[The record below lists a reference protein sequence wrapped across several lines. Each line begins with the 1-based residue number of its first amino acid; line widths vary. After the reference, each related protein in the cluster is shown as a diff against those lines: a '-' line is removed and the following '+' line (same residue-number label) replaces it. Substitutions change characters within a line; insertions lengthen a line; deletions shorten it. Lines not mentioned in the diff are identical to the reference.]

1 MKFNQQIFNSLQD
14 AIFIFT
20 QDLQVLECNSS
31 FAKFFNT
38 KELSFPVTFIE
49 INRNLDFQ
57 IFLKSA
63 IENNV
68 VTKLHAFTFD
78 TIQSPLTRY
87 FDITCTPLEQTELY
101 ICIFHDITERKNTE
115 QIKEDFISNFSHEI
129 KTPLT
134 VLHGHIQS
142 LKNEDVSKKIAP
154 IIQKMEYNTS
164 RMINLFN
171 DLLLLSSIEKKS
183 EIHKEVVEIEDHI
196 NFLANDLLVS
206 YPDAKV
212 ELNFSIKQKSFYVD
226 LPLFE
231 QVLLNLIDNSIK
243 YGSSQITI
251 STFSENEF
259 DVLTVEDNGQGI
271 PDHQIHRIFERFYR
285 VELSH
290 SPASKGTGLGL
301 AIVKHIIQKH
311 EAKIQVTSQLKTGTK
326 FVLHFKSYAKA

>member
-14 AIFIFT
+14 AIFIFN
-20 QDLQVLECNSS
+20 QDLHVLECNSS

-38 KELSFPVTFIE
+38 SELNFPVTFIE
-49 INRNLDFQ
+49 ISRNLDFR
-57 IFLKSA
+57 IFLKAA
-63 IENNV
+63 IENKV

-142 LKNEDVSKKIAP
+142 LKNDDISKKIAP

-196 NFLANDLLVS
+196 NFLAYDLLVS

-212 ELNFSIKQKSFYVD
+212 ELKFAIKQKNFYVD

-251 STFSENEF
+251 STFPENEF
-259 DVLTVEDNGQGI
+259 DVLTIEDNGQGI

-311 EAKIQVTSQLKTGTK
+311 EAKIQVSSQLHSGTK
-326 FVLHFKSYAKA
+326 FVLHFRKLAI

>member
-38 KELSFPVTFIE
+38 QELSFPVTFIE

-57 IFLKSA
+57 LFLKAA
-63 IENNV
+63 IENKDV
-68 VTKLHAFTFD
+68 SKLFAFTFD
-78 TIQSPLTRY
+78 TIQNPLTRY
-87 FDITCTPLEQTELY
+87 FDITCSPLEQSELF

-142 LKNEDVSKKIAP
+142 LKSEDTSKKIAP
-154 IIQKMEYNTS
+154 IIQKMEYNS
-164 RMINLFN
+164 NRMINLFN

-183 EIHKEVVEIEDHI
+183 EIQKEVVEIEDHI
-196 NFLANDLLVS
+196 HFLANDLLVS

-212 ELNFSIKQKSFYVD
+212 EFKFNIKQKIFYVD

-231 QVLLNLIDNSIK
+231 QVLLNLIDNSLK
-243 YGSSQITI
+243 YGSSQIAI
-251 STFSENEF
+251 STFTENEM
-259 DVLTVEDNGQGI
+259 DVLIIEDNGQGI
-271 PDHQIHRIFERFYR
+271 PEHQIHRIFERFYR
-285 VELSH
+285 GELSH

-311 EAKIQVTSQLKTGTK
+311 EAKIHVSSQLSSGTK
-326 FVLHFKSYAKA
+326 FTLHFKNCI